1 MKKIFALF
9 LLILALSV
17 FAGAQSPM
25 ELAQEAKNM
34 TPAAYYELS
43 QEAERIYQQQ
53 NYAKAAQAYEKLTAA
68 YPFDGEK
75 WYLLGR
81 ARYQT
86 GQFKE
91 AAQAFVKAEEIGVP
105 PHARFNVAY
114 AARAFAQAGDA
125 NRALDWL
132 ERSVFVNR
140 YEASLGLFQERVFDN
155 LRQNLRFQK
164 LVAPIVAK
172 DVSRA
177 DGWRTDIDY
186 LISQIKLRNAVYS
199 KQPLPDKL
207 VRAADKLKREIP
219 KLSDEQMMVEMQHLL
234 TLLGQTHNSLF
245 TPGNLVKLTQLPL
258 YFYVFPEG
266 LYIVDAVAP
275 YEDLIG
281 VKVLR
286 FDDTTAERAIEASK
300 YLVGRENDMAILWTV
315 PENLKVV
322 QYLHALKITKNPDRV
337 ILTVVDKDGKT
348 RTVSPE
354 PVSLLARRKLQ
365 APRLP
370 NLSAPPLYLTRPD
383 DQHWFEYLPKEKT
396 LYLQFNQVSNKQN
409 GESLAQLGL
418 RLREFLAKT
427 DVRNLVVDV
436 RRNNGGNT
444 YFYTELLR
452 TLIDFDS
459 NGNNRLFIITG
470 RWTFS
475 AAINF
480 IADVD
485 RLTNAVFVG
494 EPSSSP
500 PLTVGGDE
508 GQITLPYSGVGGAL
522 SSSSWALTGPRETRL
537 WIPPDIPVQ
546 TNAKDY
552 FANRDPVMETI
563 LTMLPKDRK

>member
-1 MKKIFALF
+1 
-9 LLILALSV
+9 
-17 FAGAQSPM
+17 
-25 ELAQEAKNM
+25 
-34 TPAAYYELS
+34 
-43 QEAERIYQQQ
+43 
-53 NYAKAAQAYEKLTAA
+53 
-68 YPFDGEK
+68 
-75 WYLLGR
+75 
-81 ARYQT
+81 
-86 GQFKE
+86 
-91 AAQAFVKAEEIGVP
+91 
-105 PHARFNVAY
+105 
-114 AARAFAQAGDA
+114 
-125 NRALDWL
+125 
-132 ERSVFVNR
+132 
-140 YEASLGLFQERVFDN
+140 
-155 LRQNLRFQK
+155 
-164 LVAPIVAK
+164 
-172 DVSRA
+172 
-177 DGWRTDIDY
+177 
-186 LISQIKLRNAVYS
+186 
-199 KQPLPDKL
+199 
-207 VRAADKLKREIP
+207 
-219 KLSDEQMMVEMQHLL
+219 MVEMQHLL